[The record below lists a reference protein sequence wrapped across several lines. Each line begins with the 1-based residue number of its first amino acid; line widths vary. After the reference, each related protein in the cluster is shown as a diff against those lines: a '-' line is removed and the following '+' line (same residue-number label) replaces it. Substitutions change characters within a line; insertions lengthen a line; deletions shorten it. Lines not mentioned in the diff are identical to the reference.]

1 MAQTKP
7 LEHQPAPQVL
17 LRNKITHHA
26 PLGIP
31 VIDESIWKTLVTMER
46 SGRPGAL
53 QTILS
58 LYLSDSR
65 RLLLEIRKAI
75 YTRDVSRLNAE
86 AYQLKSA
93 SAQVGALAAAHHSGE
108 IERLAREEQLD
119 VATNLLEPL
128 EQSVE
133 MACRIFEGTLR
144 AKAA

>member
-1 MAQTKP
+1 MAI
-7 LEHQPAPQVL
+7 
-17 LRNKITHHA
+17 KITPHTR
-26 PLGIP
+26 LGIP
-31 VIDESIWKTLVTMER
+31 VIDESIWNNLLAMER
-46 SGRPGAL
+46 SERPGAL

-65 RLLLEIRKAI
+65 QLILEIRKAI
-75 YTRDVSRLNAE
+75 HTGDVSRLTAG
-86 AYQLKSA
+86 AHQLKSA

-108 IERLAREEQLD
+108 IERRAREEQLD